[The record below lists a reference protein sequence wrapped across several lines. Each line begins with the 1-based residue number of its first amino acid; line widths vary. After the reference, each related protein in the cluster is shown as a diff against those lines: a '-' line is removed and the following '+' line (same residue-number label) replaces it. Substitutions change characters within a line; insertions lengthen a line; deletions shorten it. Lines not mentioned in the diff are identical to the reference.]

1 MELQETIATKQ
12 FMFLYWPGAGPTDVI
27 KMWCVC
33 RDLRDTQVGLQDGK
47 QYCILPYLDM
57 RQLCSVSHLKIQQ
70 R

>member
-1 MELQETIATKQ
+1 MELQETIATKH

-27 KMWCVC
+27 KMWSLP
-33 RDLRDTQVGLQDGK
+33 RRYLGRTTDGK
-47 QYCILPYLDM
+47 QYSILPYRDM